1 MDSNTNEKNIL
12 DYENSI
18 KELEKLEN
26 EKMNL
31 YKDLGELNLSEENK
45 SNIHNKIDIQNKKI
59 SEVTQK
65 GIDAITKIDKAK
77 DLTSEQKAKVEQI
90 AKKNKPEIDVLEFML
105 SYPQISREFEDY
117 HIEDV
122 KELAKIVQS
131 SGNPKMDWKEAR
143 KIMEA
148 VIKKRELKEKEDA
161 ILEEEVNNANLIPE
175 AELDIPKAELDV
187 PKAELDVPKAEL
199 DVPKAELDV
208 PKAELDVP
216 KAELDI
222 PKAELDDPKA
232 ELDFSKAELD
242 DPKEVIKEPIQIKEP
257 ISTISDIN
265 SFAKTVKSNV
275 SKDIQNLNTNTCSE
289 ILNASVII
297 NSKYP
302 YPSQFPNLTKIKS
315 MEFEP
320 KKVEEVKEVKKDEEV
335 KKGGKKLK
343 IKIKNQK
350 IKKIK
355 KK

>member
-199 DVPKAELDV
+199 DVPKVELDV
-208 PKAELDVP
+208 
-216 KAELDI
+216 
-222 PKAELDDPKA
+222 PKA

-242 DPKEVIKEPIQIKEP
+242 IPKAELDFSKEAIKEPIPIKEPIQIKEP

-343 IKIKNQK
+343 SRSKTKR
-350 IKKIK
+350 
-355 KK
+355 